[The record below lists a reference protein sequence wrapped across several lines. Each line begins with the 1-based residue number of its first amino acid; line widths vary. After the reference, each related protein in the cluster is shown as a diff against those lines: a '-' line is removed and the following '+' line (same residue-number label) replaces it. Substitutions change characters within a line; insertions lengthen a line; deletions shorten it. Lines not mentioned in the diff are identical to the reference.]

1 MDTPQYLFKSTISW
15 TVHVFFSS
23 LPPNYPCIPPVF
35 EIETNQSQSLS
46 YRDAD
51 QLYDLLM
58 MEATNG
64 LGKGVIFSLVSAAR
78 DFVAELLEKR
88 LQEEQELSKKDVT
101 QNEPTETEVRTYTV
115 TITLI
120 WFKYCINIYHTTIQA
135 TSDCVDCK

>member
-1 MDTPQYLFKSTISW
+1 M
-15 TVHVFFSS
+15 
-23 LPPNYPCIPPVF
+23 F

-64 LGKGVIFSLVSAAR
+64 LGKGVVFALVSAAR

-88 LQEEQELSKKDVT
+88 QKQEQEQELLK
-101 QNEPTETEVRTYTV
+101 QRLQPTAIEVRSIV
-115 TITLI
+115 LLVSL
-120 WFKYCINIYHTTIQA
+120 A
-135 TSDCVDCK
+135 CKDNNT

>member
-1 MDTPQYLFKSTISW
+1 MPP
-15 TVHVFFSS
+15 FSS

-64 LGKGVIFSLVSAAR
+64 LGRGVIFGLVSAAR

-88 LQEEQELSKKDVT
+88 LQERELLKQKCVPQS
-101 QNEPTETEVRTYTV
+101 ETEVREYLICQNFHV
-115 TITLI
+115 TQHEKTKLAHKI
-120 WFKYCINIYHTTIQA
+120 
-135 TSDCVDCK
+135 

>member
-1 MDTPQYLFKSTISW
+1 MVLYMWFVS
-15 TVHVFFSS
+15 SS

-64 LGKGVIFSLVSAAR
+64 LGRGVIFGLVSSAR
-78 DFVAELLEKR
+78 DFVAELMEKR
-88 LQEEQELSKKDVT
+88 LQVEQELSKQKD
-101 QNEPTETEVRTYTV
+101 NIPTETEVTAHLIIVLSYHHTV
-115 TITLI
+115 
-120 WFKYCINIYHTTIQA
+120 
-135 TSDCVDCK
+135 VDYDTHS

>member
-1 MDTPQYLFKSTISW
+1 M
-15 TVHVFFSS
+15 
-23 LPPNYPCIPPVF
+23 PPNYPCIPPVF

-120 WFKYCINIYHTTIQA
+120 
-135 TSDCVDCK
+135 